1 MFYLQQVG
9 KPDCREETMVKS
21 TDDKIK
27 DSVKYLIESLDAIN
41 NMRKENP
48 ETQLQDLEVRGW
60 LLAARVTAENLSVL
74 LKDIQPQLPLG

>member
-1 MFYLQQVG
+1 
-9 KPDCREETMVKS
+9 MVKS